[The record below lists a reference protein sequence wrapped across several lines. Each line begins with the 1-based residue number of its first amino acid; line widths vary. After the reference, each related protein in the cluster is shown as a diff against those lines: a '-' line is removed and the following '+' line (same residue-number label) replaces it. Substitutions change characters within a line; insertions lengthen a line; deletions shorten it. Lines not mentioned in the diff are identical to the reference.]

1 MTLVGD
7 QIKGFPFFGFITL
20 ISDMDC
26 DRSGKDIAKFLS
38 LMRKIHIGGAAG
50 PESQAD
56 GFHDVP
62 LSVGNNPLDGVVQL
76 RIGFNEVIF
85 GFENDLL
92 LGSFVEKFIKAAAQ
106 DLQDICQSSDG
117 RGGQIPLQLG
127 K

>member
-1 MTLVGD
+1 
-7 QIKGFPFFGFITL
+7 
-20 ISDMDC
+20 MDC
-26 DRSGKDIAKFLS
+26 DRSGKDIAEFLS

-62 LSVGNNPLDGVVQL
+62 LSVGNDPLDGVVQL

-92 LGSFVEKFIKAAAQ
+92 LGSFVEKFIKAGAQ
-106 DLQDICQSSDG
+106 DTAGCPSEWRWKGRSD
-117 RGGQIPLQLG
+117 PAPAG

>member
-92 LGSFVEKFIKAAAQ
+92 LGSFVKKFIKAAAQ
-106 DLQDICQSSDG
+106 DTAGYLSE
-117 RGGQIPLQLG
+117 
-127 K
+127 